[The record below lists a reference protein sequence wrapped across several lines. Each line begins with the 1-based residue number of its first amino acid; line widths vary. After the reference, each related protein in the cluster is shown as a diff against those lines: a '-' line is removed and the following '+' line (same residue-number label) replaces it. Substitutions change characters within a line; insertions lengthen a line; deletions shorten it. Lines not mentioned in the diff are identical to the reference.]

1 MRMLFTFAGGNGHYL
16 PLTPI
21 AYAARKSG
29 HVITFAGQTAMMSTV
44 EGAGFSAFDT
54 GGSTLRT
61 SPQIV
66 PLTVPDIEQ
75 EEQVIRKG
83 FALRTARERA
93 STLLPLYA
101 RWKPDVIV
109 CDEMDFGAM
118 IAAEHLAIP
127 HATVIVLAAG
137 GFARPELIAGSLNQV
152 RAEHALPPDPD
163 ATMPGRHLILSPV
176 PPSFRDP
183 HHPLPV
189 TAHAIR
195 PLVLEDVSDQAI
207 PDWITDPDR
216 LPLVYFTLG
225 TIFNLESGDLFQ
237 RVLAG
242 LRNLP
247 IDLVVTV
254 GRELDPAV
262 LGPQP
267 AHVRIEQFVPQAML
281 LPYCDL
287 VISHGGS
294 GSVIG
299 ALAFGVP
306 QVLIPMGADQLHNAQ
321 RGKELGFA
329 RILDPITLTPDDV
342 RETVTA
348 MLANDSARDRAHQ
361 LRNEIC
367 ALPGS
372 AYAVGLLEQLVH
384 ESRKASAPDRTV
396 PPSDSPVSLLP

>member
-1 MRMLFTFAGGNGHYL
+1 MLFTFAGGNGHYL

-21 AYAARKSG
+21 AHAARKSG
-29 HVITFAGQTAMMSTV
+29 HVIAFAGQTAMMSTV

-75 EEQVIRKG
+75 EEQVIREG
-83 FALRTARERA
+83 FALRTARERT
-93 STLLPLYA
+93 STLLSLYA
-101 RWKPDVIV
+101 RWKPDIIV

-118 IAAEHLAIP
+118 IAAERLAIP

-137 GFARPELIAGSLNQV
+137 GFARPELIVDSLNQV

-183 HHPLPV
+183 HHPLPA

-195 PLVLEDVSDQAI
+195 PLVLQDVPGQAI
-207 PDWITDPDR
+207 LDWIGDPVR

-237 RVLAG
+237 RVIAG

-267 AHVRIEQFVPQAML
+267 AHVRIEQFVPQ
-281 LPYCDL
+281 
-287 VISHGGS
+287 
-294 GSVIG
+294 
-299 ALAFGVP
+299 
-306 QVLIPMGADQLHNAQ
+306 VLIPMGADQLHNAQ
-321 RGKELGFA
+321 RGRELGFA
-329 RILDPITLTPDDV
+329 QVLDPIALTSDDV

-367 ALPGS
+367 ALPRS

-384 ESRKASAPDRTV
+384 ESREASARDRTV
-396 PPSDSPVSLLP
+396 PPSDSPVSSLP